1 MSVSTRSTTRAG
13 CQGWPTQMEERLD
26 RALVAGLMLEVFLES
41 PAVPVDSRIRRRDL
55 KSRLTRSMVRHL
67 AGRIT
72 LDRFRSLMHRLQDWF
87 PFYYPLMPSLPPA
100 AEGKESPASKTAAPA
115 AARPRSLVRPDF
127 LKAWLEKAAREIL
140 PRRPQRKLQ
149 PERLDDFCRLA
160 QCCWFRGKD
169 FAQYFDIDR
178 KTAWEYVQKLL
189 EAGLLIHNQGR
200 SAAVRYRLADHFLKI
215 KLTALEQQ
223 VALALTS
230 LPAAAA
236 AQVAQGLAATAGES
250 LWEEHWPI
258 SPVAAR
264 REEIITSLTKAGI
277 LEVVCQSGKRRMLR
291 LPRLWFWSPEDQ
303 DTPRVG
309 PLIL

>member
-13 CQGWPTQMEERLD
+13 CQGWLTPMEERLD
-26 RALVAGLMLEVFLES
+26 RAMVAGLMLEAFLES
-41 PAVPVDSRIRRRDL
+41 PAVPVDPQVRRRDL
-55 KSRLTRSMVRHL
+55 KSRLTHSMVRHL

-72 LDRFRSLMHRLQDWF
+72 LDRFRSLIDRLQDWF

-100 AEGKESPASKTAAPA
+100 AAGKESPAGRTAAPA
-115 AARPRSLVRPDF
+115 GARPPSLVRQDL

-140 PRRPQRKLQ
+140 PRRPQRKVQ
-149 PERLDDFCRLA
+149 PERLADFCRLA

-178 KTAWEYVQKLL
+178 KTAWEYVQRLQ

-223 VALALTS
+223 VALALTN
-230 LPAAAA
+230 LPAPAA
-236 AQVAQGLAATAGES
+236 AQVAQELAATAGES
-250 LWEEHWPI
+250 LWEEHWPF
-258 SPVAAR
+258 SPAAAR
-264 REEIITSLTKAGI
+264 REETIASLTKAGI
-277 LEVVCQSGKRRMLR
+277 LEVVCQSGRRKLLR
-291 LPRLWFWSPEDQ
+291 LHRQWLKE
-303 DTPRVG
+303 
-309 PLIL
+309 

>member
-1 MSVSTRSTTRAG
+1 
-13 CQGWPTQMEERLD
+13 
-26 RALVAGLMLEVFLES
+26 
-41 PAVPVDSRIRRRDL
+41 
-55 KSRLTRSMVRHL
+55 
-67 AGRIT
+67 
-72 LDRFRSLMHRLQDWF
+72 
-87 PFYYPLMPSLPPA
+87 MPSLPPA
-100 AEGKESPASKTAAPA
+100 AEGKECPAGRTAAPA
-115 AARPRSLVRPDF
+115 GARPPSLVRQDL

-149 PERLDDFCRLA
+149 PERLADFCRLA
-160 QCCWFRGKD
+160 QCCWFRVKD

-178 KTAWEYVQKLL
+178 KTAWEYVQKLQ

-230 LPAAAA
+230 LSPAAA

-258 SPVAAR
+258 SPAAAR
-264 REEIITSLTKAGI
+264 REETIASLTRAGI
-277 LEVVCQSGKRRMLR
+277 LEVVCQSGRRKLLR
-291 LPRLWFWSPEDQ
+291 LHRQWLQ
-303 DTPRVG
+303 D
-309 PLIL
+309 